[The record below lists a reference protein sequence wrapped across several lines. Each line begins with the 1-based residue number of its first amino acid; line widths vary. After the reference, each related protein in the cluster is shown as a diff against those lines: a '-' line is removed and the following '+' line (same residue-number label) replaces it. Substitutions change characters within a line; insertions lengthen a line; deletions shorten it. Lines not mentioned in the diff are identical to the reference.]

1 MNENKV
7 YMVSYINNVNGQM
20 TKDIKLFADSE
31 KAQEVFDDLWFNKI
45 PEMMCRYDL
54 QVLNDDASNDDLGND
69 ITLTDKFNHDDVISL
84 TLSEMEIQ

>member
-54 QVLNDDASNDDLGND
+54 QVLNNGTSNEVV
-69 ITLTDKFNHDDVISL
+69 LTDLNHDDVISL